1 MYLQLPNPRSGV
13 SAPRLDRRL
22 RRKGLSIYALTPDVF
37 APTDDEADE
46 QDEIADDFAA
56 TLIVNDLET
65 TVGHEDIANLAAIAQ
80 AHPDINHIAAFCSY
94 LWDAPR
100 LF

>member
-1 MYLQLPNPRSGV
+1 MVTYAIDPEV
-13 SAPRLDRRL
+13 F
-22 RRKGLSIYALTPDVF
+22 ALTE
-37 APTDDEADE
+37 DEIDE
-46 QDEIADDFAA
+46 QADIADDFAA
-56 TLIVNDLET
+56 TLVVNDLET
-65 TVGHEDIANLAAIAQ
+65 TVGHEDIASLAAIAQ